1 MNSINGKIM
10 QLKYLS
16 YIYASLQ
23 ISFPLR
29 EHIPKISQIWE
40 EYERIVTDV
49 YDVSFVLQKAKSTS
63 RKNFIQSLFKTTL
76 NHKQFEKR
84 DRIKKIEYISNSRNK
99 IRKYR
104 IAPRSKLRKIKT
116 DVRNFES
123 THELCPYVQNPCKS
137 NTIAKP
143 IEINSMQLVK
153 NNSIEKLFG
162 AVVSPEAN
170 KSCRPRSEITTE
182 VVGMAQF
189 CALG

>member
-1 MNSINGKIM
+1 MRRYKYRFRLENIFRKF
-10 QLKYLS
+10 LKFEKNMKE
-16 YIYASLQ
+16 SLPMCMMFRLYYKKQ
-23 ISFPLR
+23 KVLAEKISF
-29 EHIPKISQIWE
+29 K
-40 EYERIVTDV
+40 V
-49 YDVSFVLQKAKSTS
+49 F
-63 RKNFIQSLFKTTL
+63 FKTTL

-123 THELCPYVQNPCKS
+123 THELCPHVQNPCKS
-137 NTIAKP
+137 DTIAKP